1 MLTRRQKEE
10 IVKALREE
18 FEKVPAVFVT
28 TFKGM
33 TAEESNQLRQLL
45 REKKARYKVV
55 KNTLLRLASSGT
67 PAEPL
72 QKFIEGATGIA
83 IAYEDPVEVAKVLVE
98 FAKEH
103 ESLVNRGGVLQG
115 KPLEAAALEQL
126 AKLPSREV
134 LLAQLL
140 GTLQAPVANFVQLLA
155 AIPRNF
161 LYVLK
166 AIEEKKAAQ
175 AA

>member
-1 MLTRRQKEE
+1 MLTREQKEE
-10 IVKALREE
+10 IVQKLREE
-18 FEKVPAVFVT
+18 FERVPAVFLT
-28 TFKGM
+28 SFKGI
-33 TAEESNQLRQLL
+33 TGEESNQLRRAL
-45 REKKARYKVV
+45 REKKGRYQVV
-55 KNTLLRLASSGT
+55 KNTILRLACGGT
-67 PAEPL
+67 VVEPI
-72 QKFIEGATGIA
+72 QQFIKGPTGIA
-83 IAYEDPVEVAKVLVE
+83 IAYEDPVEVAKVLVD

-115 KPLEAAALEQL
+115 KPIGADALEQL

-140 GTLQAPVANFVQLLA
+140 ATLQAPLTNFVQLFA
-155 AIPRNF
+155 GVPRNF

-166 AIEEKKAAQ
+166 AIEEKRAAQ